1 MSDSPPSP
9 APAPWLAPALRSLLN
24 QRGHAWLLS
33 GPSGLGQYTLALE
46 LARAWLCLQPTEEGA
61 CGHCASCRNMD
72 LRTHADLRLLMP
84 ETQMLDKG
92 WPLHEKAQKEID
104 EKDRKPSREIR
115 VDAARD
121 MVAFSQT
128 TRSGGRHKVVM
139 IYPAER
145 MNHITANT
153 ILKTLEE
160 PPGDTRF
167 LLVSEAAHLL
177 LPTLRSRCQTHTL
190 SWPDAAPALQWLVS
204 QGVAPTDAQV
214 MLDAAGGRPEDAWAM
229 AQSGLKASTWL
240 ALPKAVARGEAL
252 ALQAWTPAQVVAVLQ
267 KICHDCQMLAVGAA
281 PRFFPAPALPV
292 GAPLAALT
300 QWSKDLLSSAR
311 TAEHPFNAGLML
323 EALVSQ
329 ARVALQAKH

>member
-1 MSDSPPSP
+1 
-9 APAPWLAPALRSLLN
+9 
-24 QRGHAWLLS
+24 
-33 GPSGLGQYTLALE
+33 
-46 LARAWLCLQPTEEGA
+46 
-61 CGHCASCRNMD
+61 
-72 LRTHADLRLLMP
+72 
-84 ETQMLDKG
+84 
-92 WPLHEKAQKEID
+92 
-104 EKDRKPSREIR
+104 
-115 VDAARD
+115 
-121 MVAFSQT
+121 
-128 TRSGGRHKVVM
+128 VVL

-204 QGVAPTDAQV
+204 QGGVAPTDSQV
-214 MLDAAGGRPEDAWAM
+214 LLDAAGGRPEDAWAM

-240 ALPKAVARGEAL
+240 ALPQAVARGDSQ
-252 ALQAWTPAQVVAVLQ
+252 ALQAWAPAQVVAVMQ
-267 KICHDCQMLAVGAA
+267 KICHDCLMLAVGAA
-281 PRFFPAPALPV
+281 PRFFPTQALPV

-300 QWSKDLLSSAR
+300 QWSRDLLSSAR
-311 TAEHPFNAGLML
+311 SAEHPFNAGLML

-329 ARVALQAKH
+329 ARGALRAKH